1 MQILFLVASLFLF
14 PFSQQQDL
22 PPQVKSYITAHFPQ
36 HNVIKY
42 KSVVKPYKAKYK
54 VYLND
59 DIKIEF
65 NEKFDPVE
73 IDGDAGLPDS
83 VIPEKIVNYVRKN
96 YQGMKIVEWERKT
109 SKQEI
114 ELQNGV
120 ELEFDLQGNFLR
132 ID

>member
-1 MQILFLVASLFLF
+1 MQFLFLLASLFVF
-14 PFSQQQDL
+14 PVSQQQEL
-22 PPQVKSYITAHFPQ
+22 PAQVKSYITAHFPQ
-36 HNVIKY
+36 HNVVKY
-42 KSVVKPYKAKYK
+42 KTEVKPHKAKYK

-59 DIKIEF
+59 DIKVEF
-65 NEKFDPVE
+65 NEKFEPVE
-73 IDGDAGLPDS
+73 IDGDSGLPDS
-83 VIPEKIVNYVRKN
+83 VIPEKVLSYVKKN

-109 SKQEI
+109 SKQEV